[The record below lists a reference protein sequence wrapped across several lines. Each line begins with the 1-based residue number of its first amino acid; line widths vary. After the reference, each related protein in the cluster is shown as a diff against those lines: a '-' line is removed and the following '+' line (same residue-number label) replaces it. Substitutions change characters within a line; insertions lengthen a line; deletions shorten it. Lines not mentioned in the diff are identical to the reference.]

1 MAEVAADGD
10 LLDPGLLRRLESLR
24 MVSRRLSRSSLRG
37 ERRSRAR
44 GYSIE
49 FADYRNYVEG
59 DDLRYLDWNL
69 YGRLDRLFLRLF
81 EEDRELPVSIFL
93 DCSESMNFGTPL
105 KFDFARRVAAAIAHV
120 ALHGGDRVGVHPFPR
135 RPENEALRLPLSR
148 VRGGRSSLRLAGD
161 LARLSCGGGS
171 ELNAE
176 LRRGALEVR
185 TAGLAVVVSDL
196 LCHGGYQQGI
206 QALLSRRFQVALVQV
221 LSPEELSPGRFGDL
235 KFVDRRDRSGP
246 GSDLRA
252 LPPGPLPGHGRR
264 LPGAA
269 GRALPEARGGV
280 LAGLLRLLPGGP
292 AAPADAAGGVLALAP

>member
-235 KFVDRRDRSGP
+235 KFVDAETGAVQEATFGRYRLARYQATVAAYQERLAEHCRKRGVGFWPAS
-246 GSDLRA
+246 SDSSLED
-252 LPPGPLPGHGRR
+252 L
-264 LPGAA
+264 
-269 GRALPEARGGV
+269 
-280 LAGLLRLLPGGP
+280 LLRQMRQGEFWR
-292 AAPADAAGGVLALAP
+292 